1 MQILQQKNLRSSK
14 MRGIKD
20 NNVSYGSTILQL
32 CDGDECDFSTPRKY
46 SGLKFNNT
54 EININNKL
62 KFNIENGKYD
72 PLKLSSII
80 DLQRD
85 VSTLSI
91 GNITFVD
98 GKLIAIREDIK
109 NPDIKLDLSNNN
121 NQLIISNTINELNSF
136 PVIPIQTSG
145 FKFKITIRQ
154 ENSYQG
160 EGSNTVFYPASYA
173 SVILYYTVKTGTTKE
188 IKGYC
193 GPDITGILM
202 NVSGTSGYSL
212 RKIKDSQILFSG
224 DSNLS
229 GSTLTDVKIV
239 APTIMGTTFCPNMA
253 GTIRNNVTVYSVDQ
267 ICQGVTKNPVDPYI
281 VFTKDR
287 TETCITPLTENE
299 SILINNFIPLE
310 DPYFYTVPN
319 KVSYFK
325 PLDLVRAIINRRYLF
340 TNSKGT
346 ITITSGEVI
355 EGNFITGGFGML
367 PIDFTPGQFK
377 NSIKLDDDKKNLI
390 IDKPLNNYVQFDFK
404 FRITIKQEATDL
416 IKEGTTSAI
425 LEFSRNQ
432 TNFPPSRCS
441 VNDNY
446 GDCINYFD
454 E

>member
-1 MQILQQKNLRSSK
+1 MHQQKNFRSSK
-14 MRGIKD
+14 MREIND
-20 NNVSYGSTILQL
+20 NSVSYGSNILQL
-32 CDGDECDFSTPRKY
+32 CSGDECDFSTPRKN

-72 PLKLSSII
+72 PLKLSSVI

-85 VSTLSI
+85 VSTLSD
-91 GNITFVD
+91 GNITFYS
-98 GKLIAIREDIK
+98 GELIAFREDIT
-109 NPDIKLDLSNNN
+109 PDIKLDLSNNN

-136 PVIPIQTSG
+136 PLIPIQTSG
-145 FKFKITIRQ
+145 FKFKITIYQ

-160 EGSNTVFYPASYA
+160 EGSNTVFYPANSA

-193 GPDITGILM
+193 GPDITGFLM
-202 NVSGTSGYSL
+202 NVSGTTGYSL
-212 RKIKDSQILFSG
+212 RNIKDSRIIFSG

-229 GSTLTDVKIV
+229 GSTLTNVEII

-253 GTIRNNVTVYSVDQ
+253 GTIRNDVTVYSVDQ
-267 ICQGVTKNPVDPYI
+267 ICRGVTKNPVDPYI
-281 VFTKDR
+281 FFTKDR

-325 PLDLVRAIINRRYLF
+325 PLDLDRAIINRRYLF
-340 TNSKGT
+340 TNSKGR
-346 ITITSGEVI
+346 IIITSGEFI

-367 PIDFTPGQFK
+367 PSNFTLVQFK

-432 TNFPPSRCS
+432 TNFPTTRCS